1 MSNLSNSHK
10 PNNNPNNLSLFMKTK
25 TIKSI
30 IVATGVLL
38 FMSCGGKNQQQATVP
53 QAPSLKVST
62 LKKQDITIYNSYS
75 TNIQGLQNV
84 EIWPKVAGFVQNI
97 YVEEGQKVKK
107 GQLLFKLE
115 TQTLSQD
122 AEAAKAAVNLA
133 QVEVDKLVPLVEK
146 NIISEVQLET
156 AKAQLE
162 QAKSNYNSIA
172 ANIGYSNI
180 VSPVNGYIGEIP
192 YKVGALVSSTMGE
205 PLSVVSDI
213 SSIRA
218 YFSMTE
224 KQLLQMKSEMADK
237 GAPISSENTPEVELV
252 MVNGE
257 TYPQKGKIAMVNNI
271 INPTTGSV
279 TLRADFDN
287 PNQLLSSGSTGTIKV
302 PSTYENTFVI
312 PQFATVDLQGTKMVF
327 ILNDD
332 NSVNT
337 KPLNIVAQTDKEFI
351 VNEGLEEGS
360 TIVTEGVSKLKDG
373 QTINPVKQ

>member
-1 MSNLSNSHK
+1 M
-10 PNNNPNNLSLFMKTK
+10 K
-25 TIKSI
+25 TIKPI
-30 IVATGVLL
+30 LVATAVLL
-38 FMSCGGKNQQQATVP
+38 LMSCGGKNQQQAAAP

-75 TNIQGLQNV
+75 TNIQGVQNV
-84 EIWPKVAGFVQNI
+84 EIWPKVSGFVQKI
-97 YVEEGQKVKK
+97 YVEEGQQVKK
-107 GQLLFKLE
+107 GQSLFKLE

-122 AEAAKAAVNLA
+122 AEAAKAAVNVA

-146 NIISEVQLET
+146 NIISQVQLET

-180 VSPVNGYIGEIP
+180 VSPVNGYIGGIP

-205 PLSVVSDI
+205 PLTVVSDI

-237 GAPISSENTPEVELV
+237 GAPVSSENTPEVELV

-279 TLRADFDN
+279 TLRADFNN
-287 PNQLLSSGSTGTIKV
+287 PNRLLSSGSTGTIKV
-302 PSTYENTFVI
+302 PSTYEDTFVI

-327 ILNDD
+327 VLNDD
-332 NSVNT
+332 NTVNT

-351 VNEGLEEGS
+351 VNEGLKEGS

-373 QTINPVKQ
+373 QTIKPIKQ

>member
-1 MSNLSNSHK
+1 M
-10 PNNNPNNLSLFMKTK
+10 K

-30 IVATGVLL
+30 LISTSALL
-38 FMSCGGKNQQQATVP
+38 VMSCGGKNQQQAATGS
-53 QAPSLKVST
+53 QTPSLKVTT
-62 LKKQDITIYNSYS
+62 LEKQDITIYNSYS
-75 TNIQGLQNV
+75 TNIQGKQNV
-84 EIWPKVAGFVQNI
+84 EIWPKVSGFVQNI
-97 YVEEGQKVKK
+97 YVEEGQQVTK

-122 AEAAKAAVNLA
+122 AEAAKAAVNVA
-133 QVEVDKLVPLVEK
+133 QVEVNKLVPLVEK

-162 QAKSNYNSIA
+162 QAKSNYSSIT

-205 PLSVVSDI
+205 PLTMVSDI
-213 SSIRA
+213 SGIRA

-224 KQLLQMKSEMADK
+224 KELLEMKSEMTEDGSTVSAK
-237 GAPISSENTPEVELV
+237 NTPEVELV
-252 MVNGE
+252 MINGE

-287 PNQLLSSGSTGTIKV
+287 PNLLLSSGSTGTIKV
-302 PSTYENTFVI
+302 PSTYKDVFVI
-312 PQFATVDLQGTKMVF
+312 PQFVTVDLQGTKMVYL
-327 ILNDD
+327 LNND
-332 NSVNT
+332 NTVKT
-337 KPLNIVAQTDKEFI
+337 LPLSIVAQTDKEFI
-351 VNEGLEEGS
+351 VEEGLQEGR

>member
-10 PNNNPNNLSLFMKTK
+10 PNNNPNNLSLFMKT
-25 TIKSI
+25 IKSI
-30 IVATGVLL
+30 VVATGVLL
-38 FMSCGGKNQQQATVP
+38 LMSCGGKNQQQATAP

-62 LKKQDITIYNSYS
+62 LKKQNITIYNSYS
-75 TNIQGLQNV
+75 TNIQGVQNV

-97 YVEEGQKVKK
+97 YVEEGQHVKK

-122 AEAAKAAVNLA
+122 AEAAKAAVNVA

-156 AKAQLE
+156 AKAQLK

-180 VSPVNGYIGEIP
+180 VSPANGYIGEIP

-205 PLSVVSDI
+205 PLTVVSDI
-213 SSIRA
+213 SGVRA

-237 GAPISSENTPEVELV
+237 GTPISSENTPEVELV
-252 MVNGE
+252 MINGE

-287 PNQLLSSGSTGTIKV
+287 PHQLLSSGSTGTIKV
-302 PSTYENTFVI
+302 PSTYEDTFVI

-327 ILNDD
+327 VLNND
-332 NSVNT
+332 NTVQT

-373 QTINPVKQ
+373 QTIKPVKQ